1 MYKQVTSQ
9 LLMVRPANFSSNT
22 ETQETNKFQLTLNEN
37 DSQEI
42 IQSLAVTE
50 FDNMIKILRDHQITI
65 IDVDDIKELNNTD
78 AVFPNNWV
86 SFHNDGTVVLYPMEA
101 ENRRLERRED
111 IFDNLVDEY
120 GFCIKAVKDF
130 TTFEDQDRFLDG
142 TGSMVLDRENKL
154 CYAAL
159 SIRTD

>member
-42 IQSLAVTE
+42 IQSLAVKE

-65 IDVDDIKELNNTD
+65 IDVDDIK
-78 AVFPNNWV
+78 AVSYTHLTLPTIYSV
-86 SFHNDGTVVLYPMEA
+86 
-101 ENRRLERRED
+101 
-111 IFDNLVDEY
+111 
-120 GFCIKAVKDF
+120 
-130 TTFEDQDRFLDG
+130 
-142 TGSMVLDRENKL
+142 
-154 CYAAL
+154 
-159 SIRTD
+159 